1 MKIMAQPFDPA
12 RAEVSKA
19 FARNFWF
26 RRQPQRLQEAL
37 SAAAIPIHAEA
48 GKRLYDAGDDAY
60 GLYGVMT
67 GTVNIHVQMP
77 DGEYAL
83 ANVVGP
89 GTIFGYAGRLV
100 GKRRLVSAVVRDEAR
115 LFYVTE
121 ARIET
126 IAQAQ
131 PDLWLHFA
139 ELASEQ
145 LVAATRGM
153 VTNARGTPGDRVAM
167 YLSGMSGEAPEGSAP
182 VRLTQEELAE
192 LTGLSR
198 KTVNRVLREMTEK
211 GFIET
216 GYGHVRVLKS
226 AALTTT

>member
-1 MKIMAQPFDPA
+1 MAQPFDPA

-19 FARNFWF
+19 FARNLWF

-37 SAAAIPIHAEA
+37 SAAAIPIHAE
-48 GKRLYDAGDDAY
+48 GGRRLYDAGDDAY
-60 GLYGVMT
+60 GLYGVIS
-67 GTVNIHVQMP
+67 GTVNIYVQMP

-83 ANVVGP
+83 ANIAGP

-100 GKRRLVSAVVRDEAR
+100 GKRRLVSALVRDEAR
-115 LFYVTE
+115 LFYVAE

-126 IAQAQ
+126 IARAQ

-153 VTNARGTPGDRVAM
+153 VTNARGSPGHRVAM
-167 YLSGMSGEAPEGSAP
+167 YLSGISGDAPEGSAP

-198 KTVNRVLREMTEK
+198 KTVNRVLKEMAEK
-211 GFIET
+211 GLIET
-216 GYGHVRVLKS
+216 GYGEIRVIGG
-226 AALTTT
+226 AALATL

>member
-1 MKIMAQPFDPA
+1 MATPFDPA
-12 RAEVSKA
+12 RAEVSNA
-19 FARNFWF
+19 FARNLWF
-26 RRQPQRLQEAL
+26 RRQPHRLQEAL
-37 SAAAIPIHAEA
+37 SAAAISVHAEA
-48 GKRLYDAGDDAY
+48 GRRLYEAGDDAY
-60 GLYGVMT
+60 GLYGVIS
-67 GTVNIHVQMP
+67 GTVNIYVQMP

-83 ANVVGP
+83 SNIVGP

-100 GKRRLVSAVVRDEAR
+100 GKRRLVSAVVRNEAR
-115 LFYVTE
+115 LFYIAE

-126 IAQAQ
+126 IARAQ

-153 VTNARGTPGDRVAM
+153 VTNARGAPSDRVAM
-167 YLSGMSGEAPEGSAP
+167 YLSGMSGDAPEGSAP

-198 KTVNRVLREMTEK
+198 KTVNRVLKDLTEK
-211 GFIET
+211 GVIET
-216 GYGHVRVLKS
+216 GYGQIRMINGTAFS
-226 AALTTT
+226 NQ